1 MNNNTT
7 KKYLLGLLDKSEFE
21 LEAEKE
27 EDEEDNFPSY
37 LENKTAIS
45 IQKEISDV
53 CFRENIPQNIVE
65 KLTEYRYV
73 DKICDLIRGKY
84 IRWVRLSKDKGD
96 LTLTKGDLTLTKGD
110 LTLTKGNLTLT
121 KGDLTLTKGGIVADI
136 KFLENGIYIL
146 IKNACNK
153 FIQYRFDECITFQKL
168 SVEELLY
175 INIC

>member
-1 MNNNTT
+1 MNNITT
-7 KKYLLGLLDKSEFE
+7 KKYLLGLLDKSESE
-21 LEAEKE
+21 LELSNIEE
-27 EDEEDNFPSY
+27 EDEEEDNFPSY

-45 IQKEISDV
+45 IQKEILDV
-53 CFRENIPQNIVE
+53 CIRENIPQNILE
-65 KLTEYRYV
+65 KLSEYRYV

-84 IRWVRLSKDKGD
+84 VRWVRLSKDKGMN
-96 LTLTKGDLTLTKGD
+96 LN
-110 LTLTKGNLTLT
+110 LTKGNLNLT
-121 KGDLTLTKGGIVADI
+121 KGNLNLTKGNLNLTKGGIVADI

-153 FIQYRFDECITFQKL
+153 FIQYKFDECITFQKL